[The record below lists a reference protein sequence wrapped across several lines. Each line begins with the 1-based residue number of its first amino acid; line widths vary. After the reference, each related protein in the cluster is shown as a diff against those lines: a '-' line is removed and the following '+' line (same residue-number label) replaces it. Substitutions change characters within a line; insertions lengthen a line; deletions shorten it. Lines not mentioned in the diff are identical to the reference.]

1 MVIATAAEEET
12 EVCVAPAASTCHLQA
27 VPSDPFS
34 SHSPSLRPAPPEK
47 SRGCH
52 AKTQGLLLVGACV
65 CFKIWSSVCRC
76 AFRPCNMWDIAGGCL
91 EPPGISSR
99 HGATRNNPRPIFYR
113 PAILQLYNLLI
124 FRRRVVA
131 PRILCTRVHA
141 RSCPVLTLLRSP
153 SGSIAFSGSRAGAPP
168 CV

>member
-1 MVIATAAEEET
+1 M
-12 EVCVAPAASTCHLQA
+12 CVAPAASTCHLQA

-76 AFRPCNMWDIAGGCL
+76 VVVHSGRVTCGTSQAAASSPPASLPAMVPLEITPDPFSTDLQSYSSTTFSSFGAASLPPEFYVRAFM
-91 EPPGISSR
+91 PGRVRSS
-99 HGATRNNPRPIFYR
+99 HFLGAQVGRSRS
-113 PAILQLYNLLI
+113 LVLVQV
-124 FRRRVVA
+124 RRLV
-131 PRILCTRVHA
+131 CE
-141 RSCPVLTLLRSP
+141 SP
-153 SGSIAFSGSRAGAPP
+153 
-168 CV
+168 